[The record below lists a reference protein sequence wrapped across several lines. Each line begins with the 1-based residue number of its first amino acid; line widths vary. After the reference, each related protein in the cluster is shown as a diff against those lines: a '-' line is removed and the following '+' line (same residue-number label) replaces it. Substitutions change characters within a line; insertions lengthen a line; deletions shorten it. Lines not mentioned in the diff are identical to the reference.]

1 MGKVFIGGS
10 KSINKL
16 PTAAIEKLNNI
27 CSSGDDII
35 IGDAFG
41 VDKAVQEY
49 LASINYHNV
58 TIYASDG
65 KVRNNVGNWHI
76 VATQS
81 AVKSGYDFYKQKDI
95 VMTNDCDYGFMVWD
109 GKSRGTKNNIIRIV
123 ENSKV
128 CEVYLQSNEGEY
140 AVTNSEQLD
149 ELLYTAHKINVSKY
163 MALILR
169 HKPYVAGVT
178 LDENGWTDIYDLME
192 KINNSGRDIDCKL
205 LNDIVATDGK
215 GRYLFNDDKTKIRAN
230 QGHSINVDV
239 QFKEATPPN
248 ILYHG
253 TAERFLE
260 SIKAKGIL
268 SMNRCYVQLSQ
279 DVDTAF
285 NVGSRH
291 GKAIV
296 LVVDTAKMVEDGY
309 KFWLSENNVWQSNT
323 IPWKYVVDIIRE

>member
-1 MGKVFIGGS
+1 
-10 KSINKL
+10 L
-16 PTAAIEKLNNI
+16 PPATIKKLNGFYNN
-27 CSSGDDII
+27 GDDII

-49 LASINYHNV
+49 FAGLNYNNV
-58 TIYASDG
+58 TIYATGG
-65 KVRNNVGNWHI
+65 KARNNVGNWRI
-76 VATQS
+76 VAIQS
-81 AVKSGYDFYKQKDI
+81 DYESGYDFYKQKDI
-95 VMTNDCDYGFMVWD
+95 AMANDCDYGFMIWD
-109 GKSRGTKNNIIRIV
+109 GKSRGTKNNIIRLV
-123 ENSKV
+123 ENGKT
-128 CEVYLQSNEGEY
+128 CDVYLKSNDSEY
-140 AVTNSEQLD
+140 VVTNNNQLD

-163 MALILR
+163 VALILR

-178 LDENGWTDIYDLME
+178 LDENGWADVDNLIDRINKTKYSIDI
-192 KINNSGRDIDCKL
+192 KL

-296 LVVDTAKMVEDGY
+296 LVIDTAKMMSDGY

-323 IPWKYVVDIIRE
+323 IPWKYIVDIIKR